1 MISFHIN
8 SIILGFLIYGACFG
22 IWRLLS
28 RPACH
33 VKIFF
38 RDRDGEK
45 KRFEVTYAGAKESG
59 FIPIELMENT
69 LTRAGFAGATID
81 GITMEYR
88 REIIMETERL

>member
-8 SIILGFLIYGACFG
+8 SIILGFLIYVACFG

-45 KRFEVTYAGAKESG
+45 KRFEVTYAGAKGSG
-59 FIPIELMENT
+59 FIPLELMEKT
-69 LTRAGFAGATID
+69 LVHAGFAGSTID
-81 GITMEYR
+81 GVNMEYG
-88 REIIMETERL
+88 REIITKTERI